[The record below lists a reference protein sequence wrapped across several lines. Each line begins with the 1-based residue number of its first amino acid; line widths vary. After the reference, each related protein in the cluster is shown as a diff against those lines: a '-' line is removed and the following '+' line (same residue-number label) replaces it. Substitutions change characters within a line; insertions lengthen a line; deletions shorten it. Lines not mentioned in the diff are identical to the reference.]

1 VTTVL
6 LAVDAGNSNIT
17 VGVFDGDKLLSVS
30 RIYTDRGRT
39 EDQYA
44 VELLEILK
52 LNGIDTPAF
61 EGAIISCVVTE
72 ITKILCRAVRKITGL
87 DPVCVSVENSAGLI
101 IDIESPSQLGTDLIA
116 TAVAVREKYP
126 LPCIVMDL
134 GTATKISMVDA
145 KGVFRGC
152 AIAAGIGISLNALS
166 VKTSQLPAISL
177 DAPRCPIG
185 RNTIDAMQSGTVLGT
200 ASMLDGLSV
209 RFEKELGEK
218 VESIVA
224 TGGYSSD
231 IVPQCERDII
241 LDTSLLLDGL
251 KIIYESCT
259 KK

>member
-1 VTTVL
+1 MTTVL

-101 IDIESPSQLGTDLIA
+101 IDIESLPS
-116 TAVAVREKYP
+116 
-126 LPCIVMDL
+126 
-134 GTATKISMVDA
+134 S
-145 KGVFRGC
+145 
-152 AIAAGIGISLNALS
+152 AL
-166 VKTSQLPAISL
+166 T
-177 DAPRCPIG
+177 
-185 RNTIDAMQSGTVLGT
+185 
-200 ASMLDGLSV
+200 
-209 RFEKELGEK
+209 
-218 VESIVA
+218 
-224 TGGYSSD
+224 
-231 IVPQCERDII
+231 
-241 LDTSLLLDGL
+241 LLQPP
-251 KIIYESCT
+251 
-259 KK
+259 

>member
-1 VTTVL
+1 MTTVL

-116 TAVAVREKYP
+116 TAVAVREIPP
-126 LPCIVMDL
+126 LYRYGPC
-134 GTATKISMVDA
+134 TATKISMVDA